1 MTLGELN
8 SKLNASLKKYIKDR
22 KHIRTG
28 KLYNSVSFQCSDTDT
43 LHIHFSAM
51 FYIQYLENR
60 QFVDNYFETQEFNDI
75 VAEYTVE
82 SLTKFIFTT
91 DLQQ

>member
-1 MTLGELN
+1 MTLNELN
-8 SKLNASLKKYIKDR
+8 NNLNKSLKKYIKDR

-28 KLYNSVSFQCSDTDT
+28 KLYNSINFQCSDTDT
-43 LHIHFSAM
+43 IHIHFSSM

-60 QFVDNYFETQEFNDI
+60 TFVDKYFASQEFNDI
-75 VAEYTVE
+75 VAKYTVE
-82 SLTKFIFTT
+82 SMSRFIFTT